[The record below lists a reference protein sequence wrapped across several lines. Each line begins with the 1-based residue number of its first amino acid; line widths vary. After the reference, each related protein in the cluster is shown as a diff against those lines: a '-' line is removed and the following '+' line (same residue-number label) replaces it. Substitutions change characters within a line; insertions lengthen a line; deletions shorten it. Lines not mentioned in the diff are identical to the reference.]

1 MILLILTLKNISKQ
15 YKDKVVLKDLSL
27 DLREGVIG
35 LLGPNG
41 AGKTTLMRIMAD
53 ILRPT
58 TGSILVDGIDK
69 NILNDGYRDILGY
82 LPQDLGLYRNFTA
95 RNLLL
100 YIAALKGLEKR
111 KARSKTEEL
120 IELVGLK
127 DNADKHCRALSGGMR
142 RRLGIAQALLNDPR
156 ILILDEPTSG
166 LDPKERSR
174 FRNLL
179 SRISGD
185 RIILLSTHIVSDLD
199 MLAGSVILLKDGS
212 VLRQGSGDILTE
224 ELKGKVWSVI
234 VPENSF
240 PEYEARY
247 LVSNVSRRDNMLE
260 LRVVSEERPGT
271 DAKTEPPTLEDMYL
285 YFFNEKSLYEF
296 EEEPA

>member
-1 MILLILTLKNISKQ
+1 MILTLKNISKQ

-27 DLREGVIG
+27 DLRQGVIG

-41 AGKTTLMRIMAD
+41 AGKTTLMRILAD

-100 YIAALKGLEKR
+100 YIAALKGLEKK

-127 DNADKHCRALSGGMR
+127 DNADKHCRALSGGMK

-247 LVSNVSRRDNMLE
+247 LVSNVSRRDHMLE
-260 LRVVSEERPGT
+260 LRVVSEERPGPE
-271 DAKTEPPTLEDMYL
+271 AKTEPPTLEDMYL
-285 YFFNEKSLYEF
+285 YFFNEKSQYEF
-296 EEEPA
+296 EEEPT